1 MLAAARAIPIL
12 LSMSICWRDTKGTA
26 SARRGRAPPCTRWIF
41 PELANSR
48 RSRRIVS
55 SETLY
60 RLLRSAARTRPSLP
74 SSSRMYW
81 WRSSFRAIWPASAS
95 GFILAIARIHLVMHV
110 YTCIIRLMH
119 DTAKRSV
126 IQGLSQKRSVRA
138 VVFDYGNVLCLEQT
152 PEDMKGMALVCGIPH
167 ERFSELYWKL
177 RPPYDRGDIDGP
189 AYWTAVVG
197 QQELSLSSDQIATLI
212 KLDSESITRPNQS
225 AVQWAKL
232 LHQEGF
238 PLALLSN
245 MPLELSRHVTKSFPS
260 LSTFEY
266 LIYSCDYGSI
276 KPELAI
282 FRNCLELLKAA
293 PQDIL
298 YLDDRAENLEAA
310 ARLGINSV
318 LFDTVEKTASRVE
331 SQFDIPVPSYG
342 RCRQSSSQ
350 YSSTNRRPDRMESD

>member
-1 MLAAARAIPIL
+1 
-12 LSMSICWRDTKGTA
+12 
-26 SARRGRAPPCTRWIF
+26 
-41 PELANSR
+41 
-48 RSRRIVS
+48 
-55 SETLY
+55 
-60 RLLRSAARTRPSLP
+60 
-74 SSSRMYW
+74 
-81 WRSSFRAIWPASAS
+81 
-95 GFILAIARIHLVMHV
+95 MHV
-110 YTCIIRLMH
+110 YTCIVRFMH
-119 DTAKRSV
+119 DTAKSSA

-152 PEDMKGMALVCGIPH
+152 LEDMKGMALVCGIPH

-197 QQELSLSSDQIATLI
+197 QQELGLSRDQIATLI
-212 KLDSESITRPNQS
+212 KLDSESITRPNQG
-225 AVQWAKL
+225 AVQWAQL
-232 LHQEGF
+232 LHHEGF
-238 PLALLSN
+238 LLALLSN

-276 KPELAI
+276 KPELSI
-282 FRNCLELLKAA
+282 YRNCLELLKAA

-298 YLDDRAENLEAA
+298 YLDDRAENVEAA

-318 LFDTVEKTASRVE
+318 LFDTVEKTASRVK
-331 SQFDIPVPSYG
+331 SRFDIPVPSYG

>member
-1 MLAAARAIPIL
+1 MSAAARAIPIL

-26 SARRGRAPPCTRWIF
+26 SARRARAPPCTRWIF
-41 PELANSR
+41 PELASSR

-55 SETLY
+55 SETRY

-74 SSSRMYW
+74 SNSRMYW
-81 WRSSFRAIWPASAS
+81 WRSSLRAICFRAIGSASAS
-95 GFILAIARIHLVMHV
+95 CFIRLILHV
-110 YTCIIRLMH
+110 YTCMVRFMQ
-119 DTAKRSV
+119 DTAKLGAV
-126 IQGLSQKRSVRA
+126 QALSQKRSVRA

-152 PEDMKGMALVCGIPH
+152 LEDMKGMALVCGIPH

-189 AYWTAVVG
+189 AYWRAVAG
-197 QQELSLSSDQIATLI
+197 QQELALSRDQIATLI
-212 KLDSESITRPNQS
+212 KLDSESITRPNQG
-225 AVQWAKL
+225 AVEWANL

-238 PLALLSN
+238 PLTLLSN

-282 FRNCLELLKAA
+282 YRNCLELLKAA

-298 YLDDRAENLEAA
+298 YLDDRAENVEAA

-318 LFDTVEKTASRVE
+318 LFDTVEKTASRVK
-331 SQFDIPVPSYG
+331 SRFDIPVPSYG
-342 RCRQSSSQ
+342 PCRQSSSQ
-350 YSSTNRRPDRMESD
+350 YSSLL